1 MMDESKLL
9 LAQAEKLRAS
19 GLLGR
24 TRLLRLFDFLVDAS
38 LQGESPK
45 GAVIAAAVFGHRS
58 AAAVG
63 EDASVRVYVHNLR
76 RRLDSF
82 YNGAGRAEIQRIAI
96 PKGAYRLVLE
106 PWGASAPATDTA
118 ELPVLQPPAA
128 HMAWLL
134 PAVGALLVLGF
145 ALLWGLRPA
154 PTPAQRAA
162 ASPMWAR
169 LLDNGRP
176 TLLVVGDYY
185 LFGDTENGSDVRRL
199 VREFNINSRS
209 ELEQFLSANPKL
221 APRYMDVGL
230 GYLPTSSAF
239 AMNHVLPVFGGH
251 APPRVVLR
259 SELDPEL
266 LRTAN
271 IVYVGLLSG
280 LGSLRSTVFM
290 GSRFTLGESYDELI
304 DRKTQQHYV
313 SEVAPLE
320 AEAGGLVGP
329 PRYRDYGYFATFQ
342 GLAGNRIIVI
352 AGTRDEGL
360 RETAEVLASRAALDT
375 LRTASQERA
384 DFEALYEVS
393 GMDRVNL
400 GGRLVLAS
408 PLDANVI
415 WGPGPTDAPLSP
427 AASPA
432 PAR

>member
-1 MMDESKLL
+1 MDESHPLL
-9 LAQAEKLRAS
+9 VQAEKLRAS

-45 GAVIAAAVFGHRS
+45 GSVIALAVFVRRGG
-58 AAAVG
+58 ADAG
-63 EDASVRVYVHNLR
+63 DDASVRVYIHNLR
-76 RRLDSF
+76 RRLDTF
-82 YNGAGRAEIQRIAI
+82 YSGVGRVEPQRLVI

-106 PWGASAPATDTA
+106 PWGAQVPAAPADPTA
-118 ELPVLQPPAA
+118 AATPLAVPPPPGRR
-128 HMAWLL
+128 MAWLL
-134 PAVGALLVLGF
+134 PAVAALVLLGL

-154 PTPAQRAA
+154 PSAAARAA
-162 ASPMWAR
+162 ASPVWSR

-176 TLLVVGDYY
+176 TLLVMGDYY
-185 LFGDTENGSDVRRL
+185 LFGDTDNGSDVRRL

-239 AMNHVLPVFGGH
+239 AMNQVLPLFAGR
-251 APPRVVLR
+251 ASPRVVLR

-290 GSRFTLGESYDELI
+290 GSRFTLGDSYDELI
-304 DRKTQQHYV
+304 DRNTRQHYV

-329 PRYRDYGYFATFQ
+329 PRYRDYGYVATFQ
-342 GLAGNRIIVI
+342 GLSGNRIIVI

-360 RETAEVLASRAALDT
+360 RETAEMLASRAALDE
-375 LRTASQERA
+375 LLMGVKDGG

-400 GGRLVLAS
+400 GGRLVVAS
-408 PLDANVI
+408 PLDASVI
-415 WGPGPTDAPLSP
+415 WGPGPAE
-427 AASPA
+427 APA
-432 PAR
+432 PAH